1 MNRSGVV
8 GLVLVGCWLSS
19 GYFSSISLSV
29 ADEPPVEARS
39 PATTTVQPLDELLR
53 QIRDEYKLPALG
65 AAILTPAGLQESA
78 VVGLRKTG
86 DATRATVD
94 DLWHLGSCTKAMT
107 ATLLGTLVQEQKLQW
122 ETTLVALFPDLAS
135 QSSEDFRQITLA
147 QLLTH
152 RSGLPANGAWRQLGD
167 QLSTTDQRREL
178 LRDMVQRDVD
188 HPPGTKYVYSNVGYA
203 LAGLMAEQVT
213 AQSWEQLMR
222 ERLFQPLHM
231 EAVGFGVAGT
241 VGQVDQPWGHHST
254 WLGFGPLNP
263 VQLDNAAALGPAGT
277 VHASLESWSRFLVPH
292 LTSDPAF
299 LPLEIWQTLHAPI
312 GEEEYAMGWI
322 VPERAW
328 AAGEAGKAGEA
339 HEGRAL
345 THSGSNT
352 VNYCVCWLAPER
364 QFGIIACT
372 NSGQTNAPRAL
383 DKLVSLII
391 LDRYAPASH

>member
-147 QLLTH
+147 QLLT
-152 RSGLPANGAWRQLGD
+152 L
-167 QLSTTDQRREL
+167 
-178 LRDMVQRDVD
+178 
-188 HPPGTKYVYSNVGYA
+188 
-203 LAGLMAEQVT
+203 
-213 AQSWEQLMR
+213 
-222 ERLFQPLHM
+222 
-231 EAVGFGVAGT
+231 
-241 VGQVDQPWGHHST
+241 
-254 WLGFGPLNP
+254 
-263 VQLDNAAALGPAGT
+263 
-277 VHASLESWSRFLVPH
+277 
-292 LTSDPAF
+292 
-299 LPLEIWQTLHAPI
+299 
-312 GEEEYAMGWI
+312 
-322 VPERAW
+322 
-328 AAGEAGKAGEA
+328 
-339 HEGRAL
+339 
-345 THSGSNT
+345 
-352 VNYCVCWLAPER
+352 
-364 QFGIIACT
+364 
-372 NSGQTNAPRAL
+372 
-383 DKLVSLII
+383 SLIHI
-391 LDRYAPASH
+391 